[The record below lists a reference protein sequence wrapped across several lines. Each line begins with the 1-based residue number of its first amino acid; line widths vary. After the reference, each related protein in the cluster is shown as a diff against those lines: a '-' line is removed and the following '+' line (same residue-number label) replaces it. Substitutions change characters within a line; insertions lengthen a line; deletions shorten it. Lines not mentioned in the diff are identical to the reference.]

1 MLPAIEFSIAI
12 TPPSL
17 SFLLAA
23 IFTTSLK
30 VAQGITST
38 FFPKN
43 AGSYLVKT
51 AFITLYAMPPP
62 TPGEGSIRT
71 ASLFELLYL

>member
-17 SFLLAA
+17 SFLLDA

-30 VAQGITST
+30 LPQGITST
-38 FFPKN
+38 SFPKKLPRC
-43 AGSYLVKT
+43 YLVKA
-51 AFITLYAMPPP
+51 AFVTLDGDFFFA
-62 TPGEGSIRT
+62 
-71 ASLFELLYL
+71 